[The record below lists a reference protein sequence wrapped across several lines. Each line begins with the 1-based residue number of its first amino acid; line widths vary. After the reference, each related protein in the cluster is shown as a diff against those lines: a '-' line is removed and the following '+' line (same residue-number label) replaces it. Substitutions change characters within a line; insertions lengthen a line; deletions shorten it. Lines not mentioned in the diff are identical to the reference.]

1 MAKIYIDDIINKVRA
16 LHQSTLDLD
25 KSDISIGQFLAL
37 QAQQILQ
44 AHQDGNVAVKFHLAC
59 WCKPLISKST
69 EGILQYPLTIE
80 HTQQTIAA
88 EHGFTNWQAV
98 KAQDSTAFDLA
109 FENCVDSM
117 LNGDIEYVA
126 SAIAA
131 SPSLV
136 TQRSQYGHKAT
147 LLHYIGANGV
157 ESYRQYTPFN
167 AAAITQ
173 LLIDHGAD
181 PDADANIYGGSKPI
195 ELVLSSAHP
204 INAGVA
210 ESIAEV
216 LRRR

>member
-69 EGILQYPLTIE
+69 EDILQYPLTIE

-126 SAIAA
+126 SAIA
-131 SPSLV
+131 V
-136 TQRSQYGHKAT
+136 
-147 LLHYIGANGV
+147 HYIGANGV

-181 PDADANIYGGSKPI
+181 PDADANIYGGSKPV